1 MKPGKLSPSDLK
13 TSVFRYLGATRP
25 EVLVHAGLGEDCSV
39 VHFGDEVL
47 VISTDP
53 ITGTA
58 TNIGRL
64 AVVISCN
71 DVASCGAEPIGLLAT
86 IMAPVDCDSSAIE
99 LVMRQIDA
107 EAKAQRVEVIGG
119 HTEVTEAVRQMVIC
133 STVIG
138 KAKRDSYVTSSGA
151 QPGDSIL
158 VTKAVGLEGT
168 AILAHDRA
176 DRLLELIP
184 RDAVDRAQRFIE
196 ELSVVKEALAAIQGK
211 VTAMHDATEG
221 GLLGGVCEL
230 ASAANVGFEVDA
242 RAIPIREET
251 QLICRAARIDPLR
264 LISSGSMI
272 ITTPEPE
279 DIISRIRAV
288 GVPAVVIGSITSDRA
303 GVIVDKGS
311 RQYVDPPERDQLYVG
326 LDNLAGNEQ
335 ESGDNNGGITA
346 RM

>member
-1 MKPGKLSPSDLK
+1 MRPGKLSPSDLQ

-39 VHFGDEVL
+39 VQFGDEVL

-64 AVVISCN
+64 AVIISCN
-71 DVASCGAEPIGLLAT
+71 DVAACGAEPIGLLAT
-86 IMAPVDCDSSAIE
+86 ILAPVDCGQSDIE
-99 LVMRQIDA
+99 LAMRQIDA

-138 KAKRDSYVTSSGA
+138 KAKKDSYVTSSGA
-151 QPGDSIL
+151 RPGDSIL
-158 VTKAVGLEGT
+158 ITKAVGLEGT

-176 DRLLELIP
+176 DRLMSLLPGGVVE
-184 RDAVDRAQRFIE
+184 RAKQFLD
-196 ELSVVKEALAAIQGK
+196 ELSVVSEALAAVQGN
-211 VTAMHDATEG
+211 VTAMHDITEG
-221 GLLGGVCEL
+221 GLLGGLYEL
-230 ASAANVGFEVDA
+230 AFASNVGFEVDVG
-242 RAIPIREET
+242 AIPIREET
-251 QLICRAARIDPLR
+251 RLICNAAKIDPLR

-279 DIISRIRAV
+279 DIISRIQAV
-288 GVPAVVIGSITSDRA
+288 GVSAAVIGRITSDRV
-303 GVIVDKGS
+303 GVIADGGN
-311 RQYVDPPERDQLYVG
+311 RQRVDPPDGDHLYVG
-326 LDNLAGNEQ
+326 LDNL
-335 ESGDNNGGITA
+335 ESNGIE
-346 RM
+346 